1 MSDTN
6 STTASI
12 EAQDMAHAIF
22 SPAMTVPDAFIEA
35 LESSQEITA
44 ASKAMVA
51 AIQDQE
57 GLVALP
63 DSMTVHDLERAMP
76 YRRHARGSMTTPF
89 VDPFARYTNKHAE
102 DGACVFIHAT
112 DMQAT
117 AVLNLGTPD
126 TPGHADNLAKLTPIK
141 TAAYQALLAIT
152 RGPITQLQAAEFFED
167 WAGELEFYTDDA
179 PVTPKQ
185 AVAAVRRITI
195 EALAKVESEEQSLSA
210 TRSAFESVTAS
221 SKDPIPTRVY
231 FRCQPYADL
240 QSRTF
245 VLRLGVLTGEKTPR
259 LVLRML
265 KAEEHAEEM
274 AEELCHLIRDAI
286 GALSI
291 IGVLVGQYTKAQ

>member
-1 MSDTN
+1 MNDTN
-6 STTASI
+6 NTTASA

-35 LESSQEITA
+35 LESGQEITA
-44 ASKAMVA
+44 AACAVGA
-51 AIQDQE
+51 AIEDSN

-63 DSMTVHDLERAMP
+63 DSMKVHDLEHAMP
-76 YRRHARGSMTTPF
+76 YRRHARGSMSTPF
-89 VDPFARYTNKHAE
+89 VDPFARYTTTHAE
-102 DGACVFIHAT
+102 DGACVFINAT

-126 TPGHADNLAKLTPIK
+126 VPGHADNLAKLTPIK

-179 PVTPKQ
+179 QVTPKQ

-221 SKDPIPTRVY
+221 SKEPIPTTVY
-231 FRCQPYADL
+231 FKCKPYADL
-240 QSRTF
+240 NERVF
-245 VLRLGVLTGEKTPR
+245 VLRLAILTGEKAPR
-259 LVLRML
+259 ITLRIQKL
-265 KAEEHAEEM
+265 EEHTEEM
-274 AEELCHLIRDAI
+274 ATELCEMVSNAI
-286 GALSI
+286 AGAMP
-291 IGVLVGQYTKAQ
+291 VLVGSYSKGA

>member
-1 MSDTN
+1 MNDTN
-6 STTASI
+6 NTTASA

-35 LESSQEITA
+35 LESGQEITA

-51 AIQDQE
+51 AIEDYN

-63 DSMTVHDLERAMP
+63 DSMKVHDLEHAMP
-76 YRRHARGSMTTPF
+76 NRRHARGSMTTPF
-89 VDPFARYTNKHAE
+89 VDPFARYTTTHAE
-102 DGACVFIHAT
+102 DGACVFINAT

-117 AVLNLGTPD
+117 AVLNLGTPAL
-126 TPGHADNLAKLTPIK
+126 PGHADNLAKLTPIK

-152 RGPITQLQAAEFFED
+152 RGPITQQQAAEFFED

-179 PVTPKQ
+179 QVTPKQ

-221 SKDPIPTRVY
+221 SKEPIPTRVY
-231 FRCQPYADL
+231 FACKPYADL

-259 LVLRML
+259 LMLRVL

-274 AEELCHLIRDAI
+274 AEELGQLVRDAI
-286 GALSI
+286 DLATI
-291 IGVLVGQYTKAQ
+291 PVLVGQYTKAQ

>member
-6 STTASI
+6 STAASA
-12 EAQDMAHAIF
+12 EAQDMAHATF

-35 LESSQEITA
+35 LESGQEITA
-44 ASKAMVA
+44 AASAVGA
-51 AIQDQE
+51 AIEDNN

-63 DSMTVHDLERAMP
+63 DSMKVHDLEHAMP
-76 YRRHARGSMTTPF
+76 YRRHARGSMNTPF
-89 VDPFARYTNKHAE
+89 VDPFARYTTAHAE
-102 DGACVFIHAT
+102 DGACVFINAT

-117 AVLNLGTPD
+117 AVLNLGTPYV
-126 TPGHADNLAKLTPIK
+126 PGHADNLAKLTPIK

-152 RGPITQLQAAEFFED
+152 RGPITQQQAAEFFED

-179 PVTPKQ
+179 QVTPKQ

-221 SKDPIPTRVY
+221 SKEPIPTRVY
-231 FRCQPYADL
+231 FACKPYADL

-259 LVLRML
+259 LMLRML

-274 AEELCHLIRDAI
+274 AEELCVLVRDAI
-286 GALSI
+286 DLATI
-291 IGVLVGQYTKAQ
+291 PVLVGQYTKAQ

>member
-6 STTASI
+6 STTASA
-12 EAQDMAHAIF
+12 EAQDMAHAIL
-22 SPAMTVPDAFIEA
+22 SPAMTVPDAFIDA
-35 LESSQEITA
+35 LESGQEITA
-44 ASKAMVA
+44 AASAVSA
-51 AIQDQE
+51 AIEDRN

-63 DSMTVHDLERAMP
+63 DSMTVHDLEHAMP
-76 YRRHARGSMTTPF
+76 RRRHARGSMTTPF
-89 VDPFARYTNKHAE
+89 VDPFARYTHKHAE
-102 DGACVFIHAT
+102 NGACIFINAT

-126 TPGHADNLAKLTPIK
+126 VPGHADNLAKLTPIK

-167 WAGELEFYTDDA
+167 WAGELAFYTDDA
-179 PVTPKQ
+179 QVTPRQ

-221 SKDPIPTRVY
+221 SKDPIPTRIY
-231 FRCQPYADL
+231 FSCKPFADL
-240 QSRTF
+240 ATRCF
-245 VLRLGVLTGEKTPR
+245 ILRLGVLTGDKTPR

-274 AEELCHLIRDAI
+274 AEELCELVRDATVSNPI
-286 GALSI
+286 P
-291 IGVLVGQYTKAQ
+291 VLVGQYTKAQ

>member
-1 MSDTN
+1 MIDAN
-6 STTASI
+6 STTTSA
-12 EAQDMAHAIF
+12 EAQDMAHATF

-44 ASKAMVA
+44 AASAVGA
-51 AIQDQE
+51 AIEDNT

-63 DSMTVHDLERAMP
+63 DSMKVHDLEHAMP
-76 YRRHARGSMTTPF
+76 HRRHARGSMNTPF
-89 VDPFARYTNKHAE
+89 VDPFARYTAAHAE
-102 DGACVFIHAT
+102 DGACIFINAT

-126 TPGHADNLAKLTPIK
+126 MPGHADNLAKLTPIK

-152 RGPITQLQAAEFFED
+152 RGPITQQAAAEFFED
-167 WAGELEFYTDDA
+167 WAGEPEFYTDDEQ
-179 PVTPKQ
+179 VTPKQ

-221 SKDPIPTRVY
+221 SKEPIPTRVY
-231 FRCQPYADL
+231 FACKPYADL

-259 LVLRML
+259 LMLRIL

-274 AEELCHLIRDAI
+274 AEELGHLVRDAI
-286 GALSI
+286 GVGST
-291 IGVLVGQYTKAQ
+291 IGVLVGQYAKAQ